1 MKNIFFFFI
10 AITIALSSN
19 AQNEPKPLSKK
30 QERRQNLNK
39 IIKQE
44 EEGVITHLKHFAGG
58 IKITTEGYGG
68 FIEIGRAKTVKKSM
82 LFQFEI
88 LEIKHAKELKQQV
101 SFSSSQPIIFG
112 KVNYFYPVKLG
123 VQQQIVLGNKGN
135 KNGVSVTGNFGGGI
149 SLALLRPYLINVL
162 DNGTEKYI
170 GYSDD
175 STAFLNTAGYISGPG
190 FGKGWNKLK
199 VTPGIYI
206 KPAIRFDYGKYNEMI
221 NAIEVGA
228 SFEYY
233 TKKIHQMVFSKQEQ
247 MFFSAY
253 VSLIFGKRK

>member
-1 MKNIFFFFI
+1 MKKIFFFLI
-10 AITIALSSN
+10 ATIIALPSI
-19 AQNEPKPLSKK
+19 AQKENKTLTKK
-30 QERRQNLNK
+30 QEKRQNLNR

-58 IKITTEGYGG
+58 IKITTDGYGG
-68 FIEIGRAKTVKKSM
+68 FLEIGRAKTVKKSM

-88 LEIKHAKELKQQV
+88 VETKHAKEIKQQV
-101 SFSSSQPIIFG
+101 GFSSSQPIIYG

-123 VQQQIVLGNKGN
+123 VQQQIILGNKGN
-135 KNGVSVTGNFGGGI
+135 KNGVSVTGNIGGGI
-149 SLALLRPYLINVL
+149 SLGLLRPYLISVN
-162 DNGTEKYI
+162 DNGTQKYI

-175 STAFLNTAGYISGPG
+175 TLAFLNRIDFISGPNL
-190 FGKGWNKLK
+190 GKGWSKLK

-206 KPAIRFDYGKYNEMI
+206 KPAVRFDYGKFNEMI

-233 TKKIHQMVFSKQEQ
+233 SKKIPQMVFSKQEQ

-253 VSLIFGKRK
+253 VALIFGKRK